1 VKFSQDEL
9 NDTPAPEDAAP
20 ANEAAEAAAD
30 AGSQS
35 AAGPGDAAAAGREA
49 ATPQAPPTEAA
60 LREQLARLQAER
72 DDLFRTLQRLQA
84 DFDNYRKRTQRE
96 RAEDADR
103 AAARVIEKLLPVL
116 DGFDR
121 ALAAHQD
128 PAWAEYRRGVEM
140 IQQQMLEALGRF
152 KLERIPAAGEM
163 FDPHVHQG
171 VERVETD
178 EQPEGTVLAELAAGY
193 RLGDR
198 VLRPAMVRVAAAP
211 AGNSAGAA
219 SKRGSGVN

>member
-1 VKFSQDEL
+1 MKFPQDET

-20 ANEAAEAAAD
+20 ANEAPESAAESAPGSGGAAVAGAEAAA
-30 AGSQS
+30 AE
-35 AAGPGDAAAAGREA
+35 APPADAALK
-49 ATPQAPPTEAA
+49 Q
-60 LREQLARLQAER
+60 QLAKLGAER

-103 AAARVIEKLLPVL
+103 AAARVIETLLPVL

-128 PAWAEYRRGVEM
+128 PAWAEYRRGVEL

-152 KLERIPAAGEM
+152 KLQRIPAAGEM
-163 FDPHVHQG
+163 FDPHVHQA

-178 EQPEGTVLAELAAGY
+178 EQPEGAVLTELAAGY
-193 RLGDR
+193 RLGER

-211 AGNSAGAA
+211 AGDSAEAP

>member
-1 VKFSQDEL
+1 MKFPNDEA
-9 NDTPAPEDAAP
+9 NVSHAAEDAVA
-20 ANEAAEAAAD
+20 ANEAAEAAAEAD
-30 AGSQS
+30 AHS
-35 AAGPGDAAAAGREA
+35 AAGSGEGAA
-49 ATPQAPPTEAA
+49 PQAPPVDAT
-60 LREQLARLQAER
+60 LKEQLAKLQAER

-103 AAARVIEKLLPVL
+103 AAAQVIEKLLPVL

-140 IQQQMLEALGRF
+140 IRQQMLEALGRF

-163 FDPHVHQG
+163 FDPHVHQA

-178 EQPEGTVLAELAAGY
+178 KQPEGAVLSELAAGY
-193 RLGDR
+193 RLGER

-211 AGNSAGAA
+211 AGESAGAP

>member
-1 VKFSQDEL
+1 MKFPQDKA
-9 NDTPAPEDAAP
+9 NDISAPAAP
-20 ANEAAEAAAD
+20 LGE
-30 AGSQS
+30 
-35 AAGPGDAAAAGREA
+35 AAAAGDEA
-49 ATPQAPPTEAA
+49 PRAEAPPAEAA
-60 LREQLARLQAER
+60 LKEQLAKLQAER
-72 DDLFRTLQRLQA
+72 DDLLRTLQRLQA
-84 DFDNYRKRTQRE
+84 DFDNYRKRIQRE
-96 RAEDADR
+96 RAEDGDR

-128 PAWAEYRRGVEM
+128 PAWAEYRRGVEL

-152 KLERIPAAGEM
+152 KLARIPAAGER
-163 FDPHVHQG
+163 FDPHVHQA

-211 AGNSAGAA
+211 ARDSAAA
-219 SKRGSGVN
+219 PSKSGSGVN